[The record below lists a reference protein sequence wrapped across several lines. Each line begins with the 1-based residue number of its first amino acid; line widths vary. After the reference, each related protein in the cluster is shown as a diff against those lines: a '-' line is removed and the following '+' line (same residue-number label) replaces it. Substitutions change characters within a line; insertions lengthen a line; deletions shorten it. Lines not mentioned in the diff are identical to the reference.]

1 MIARFSSPLIY
12 PLLKGVS
19 ASLTVGLIILNNL
32 SETVDAQIVP
42 TEGTISTLN
51 GNQFD
56 ITGGQRSADG
66 ANLFHSFT
74 QFGLNQDQ
82 IANFLSNPSIQNI
95 LARVNGNNPSLIN
108 GLIQVTGGN
117 SNLFLINPSGIL
129 FGNNASLN
137 VPASFTATTA
147 AGIGFGNNWLGVA
160 ATDYSA
166 LNGLPDA
173 FAFPFTT
180 SGAIVN
186 TGNLSVPSGNLILLG
201 GTVLSTGTL
210 SAQNGQVIAAT
221 IPGQN
226 LVRLGSSDS
235 PLSLEIAPPISF
247 TSSPVA
253 ILPKLL
259 TGGTS
264 TNATGLTLNQNGQ
277 VELTGSGLG
286 VENGDVAVRT
296 INAKTAT
303 LSANRNLTLFES
315 QLQTT
320 GNLNLFANNTVQ
332 VRDGIVNPVLVRSQ
346 SNLFIQGNQSIDI
359 LALNHLAQT
368 PFVSGGNLTLVS
380 DGNISGDAH
389 FASGGNFTLR
399 NLAGGAGTFI
409 SLYDP
414 IISANGDV
422 TFGDYSGVSLKIEAT
437 GSITG
442 GDINITGPDTAL
454 TGSDPD
460 IAILSDRPSVILRAG
475 VSTLANP
482 VSGFP
487 VATGGTNF
495 NDDSLSSP
503 ASVSVGNITTGSFI
517 SFAPVDTVI
526 ITAPGDITT
535 GTINTSATASLDVTG
550 GGVNLNAGGSI
561 FTGAIDTSAVSLSAP
576 DVALAGHV
584 TLVANAGN
592 ITFDSIN
599 TRSTS
604 SAENGQGGNV
614 KLFADNGTVR
624 GFGFTSYSPT
634 DTIYTQSDEPATGFI
649 EIRHDGGIFNDPFV
663 VGDVTIN
670 GTAGA
675 ITADTTISPTTPF
688 RTVGSEVQG
697 NITFTFNNDEPIL
710 IANSTLPSAN
720 PGQSITFT
728 TADLSPF
735 VIDPNRDTTAIFLT
749 LPPGA
754 TLTIDGVPVQGP
766 TVQIFADPRSSQV
779 FEYTPPAGA
788 TGTFPAFTLIATDAV
803 SNSAP
808 VTVQASVTS
817 TIDSPID
824 PDTSPVDPDTPPEDD
839 PKPTIDEE
847 AFEPEDDHSLDE
859 DPTPVSQGI
868 VEVDPFV
875 SGVDESVSDSFEDYL
890 DLDEVKPKELPDVR
904 SDLSNVESNTGIKP
918 ALVYALFVPNQTSLN
933 GKDRSQEEKESD
945 QLELFIVTAKGNP
958 IRKRVP
964 GATRGAV
971 VKLAQEFQ
979 KEVSDRKKVRTT
991 TYLASAQQLYQWLVA
1006 PLEAEFKS
1014 QKIQSLVFITDAGLR
1029 SLPFAALH
1037 DGTGF
1042 LIERYSLGLMPSIS
1056 LTDTRYS
1063 DIRKS
1068 EVLAMGASQFKQ
1080 TDQDPLPSVPQEI
1093 TTVSNLWKGKGF
1105 LNDGFT
1111 LQNLKS
1117 QRSRNP
1123 YGIIHLATHAEF
1135 QPGALTN
1142 SYIQLSDTKLQLDQ
1156 IRQLG
1161 WNNPPVELLVLSAC
1175 RTALGNE
1182 DAELGFAGLAVKSGV
1197 KTAMASLWY
1206 VDDQG
1211 SLELMSN
1218 FYQALKTSPIKAEAL
1233 RQAQLQLLKGNS
1245 TTNPQSSEG
1254 DKPFAHPYYWS
1265 SFTMIGSPW

>member
-1 MIARFSSPLIY
+1 MIARFSSSLIY
-12 PLLKGVS
+12 ILLKGLF
-19 ASLTVGLIILNNL
+19 ASLAVGCLNSL
-32 SETVDAQIVP
+32 GETADAQIVP

-74 QFGLNQDQ
+74 QFGLNQNQ
-82 IANFLSNPSIQNI
+82 VANFLSNPSIQNI
-95 LARVNGNNPSLIN
+95 LARVNGNNPSIIN
-108 GLIQVTGGN
+108 GLLQVTGGN
-117 SNLFLINPSGIL
+117 SNLYLINPSGIV
-129 FGNNASLN
+129 FENNASLN

-147 AGIGFGNNWLGVA
+147 AGIGFGNNWLS
-160 ATDYSA
+160 ATSTNYSA
-166 LNGLPDA
+166 LNGNPDA
-173 FAFPFTT
+173 FAFPFTL

-186 TGNLSVPSGNLILLG
+186 TGNLSVSSGNLTLLG

-210 SAQNGQVIAAT
+210 SAPNGQLIAAT

-226 LVRLGSSDS
+226 LIRLSSSDS
-235 PLSLEIAPPISF
+235 SLSLEIAPPLAF
-247 TSSPVA
+247 TSSSIA
-253 ILPKLL
+253 TLPQLL

-264 TNATGLTLNQNGQ
+264 TNATGLTLNQDGQ
-277 VELTGSGLG
+277 IELTGSGLR
-286 VENGDVAVRT
+286 VENGDVAART

-303 LSANRNLTLFES
+303 LSAHRNLALFES

-320 GNLNLFANNTVQ
+320 GNLNLFANNIVQ
-332 VRDGIVNPVLVRSQ
+332 VRDSIGNPVLVRSQ
-346 SNLFIQGNQSIDI
+346 NNLFIQGNQSIDI
-359 LALNHLAQT
+359 LALNHLSQT

-389 FASGGNFTLR
+389 FTSGGNFTLS
-399 NLAGGAGTFI
+399 NLAGGAGNFV

-475 VSTLANP
+475 ESTLENP

-487 VATGGTNF
+487 VATGGTTF
-495 NDDSLSSP
+495 NDGSSSSP
-503 ASVSVGNITTGSFI
+503 ANVSVGNITTGSFI
-517 SFAPVDTVI
+517 SFSPLDTVI

-535 GTINTSATASLDVTG
+535 GAINTSATASLDVTG

-561 FTGAIDTSAVSLSAP
+561 FAGAIDTSAVSIGPP
-576 DVALAGHV
+576 DVALAGDV
-584 TLVANAGN
+584 SLISNNGN
-592 ITFDSIN
+592 IIFDSIN

-604 SAENGQGGNV
+604 GAENGQGGNV

-624 GFGFTSYSPT
+624 GLGFTSYSPT
-634 DTIYTQSDEPATGFI
+634 DTIYTQSDDPATGLV
-649 EIRHDGGIFNDPFV
+649 EIRHDGGIFNNPFV
-663 VGDVTIN
+663 VGDSTIN

-675 ITADTTISPTTPF
+675 ITADTTISPTIPF

-697 NITFTFNNDEPIL
+697 NITVTFNNGAPIL
-710 IANSTLPSAN
+710 IVNSTLSSAS

-728 TADLSPF
+728 TADLAPF
-735 VIDPNRDTTAIFLT
+735 VIDPNRDATAIFLT

-754 TLTIDGVPVQGP
+754 TLTIDGVPVSGP
-766 TVQIFADPRSSQV
+766 TVEIFANPQSSQV
-779 FEYTPPAGA
+779 FEYTPPPGA

-803 SNSAP
+803 SNSTP
-808 VTVQASVTS
+808 VTVQASVTP
-817 TIDSPID
+817 TIVP
-824 PDTSPVDPDTPPEDD
+824 PVDPDTPGQEN
-839 PKPTIDEE
+839 PTIDEE
-847 AFEPEDDHSLDE
+847 AFEPEEDHHLDE
-859 DPTPVSQGI
+859 DPTSVSQGL

-875 SGVDESVSDSFEDYL
+875 SEVDESVSDNFENYL
-890 DLDEVKPKELPDVR
+890 DLDEVQPKELPDVR
-904 SDLSNVESNTGIKP
+904 SDLSNVESNTGVKP
-918 ALVYALFVPNQTSLN
+918 ALVYALFVPSDLSKASLN
-933 GKDRSQEEKESD
+933 KKDRPQEEKESD

-1006 PLEAEFKS
+1006 PLEVEFKS

-1068 EVLAMGASQFKQ
+1068 EVLAMGASEFKQ
-1080 TDQDPLPSVPQEI
+1080 TDQDPLPSVPLEI
-1093 TTVSNLWKGKGF
+1093 TTVANLWKGKGF
-1105 LNDGFT
+1105 VNDGFT

-1117 QRSRNP
+1117 QRSSNP

-1135 QPGALTN
+1135 QSGALTN
-1142 SYIQLSDTKLQLDQ
+1142 SYIQLSDTKLRLDQ

-1211 SLELMSN
+1211 SLELMSK
-1218 FYQALKTSPIKAEAL
+1218 FYQSLKTSPIKAEAL
-1233 RQAQLQLLKGNS
+1233 RQAQLQLLRGKSS
-1245 TTNPQSSEG
+1245 THSQSPED